1 MNNETKTENNTK
13 SDKKL
18 KEVIEDMLSKYNS
31 MLIRTI
37 AEEGYGDGKKVRM
50 ISEFINDLKTIKQVC
65 VDRNRF

>member
-1 MNNETKTENNTK
+1 MNNENKTKNNTK

-18 KEVIEDMLSKYNS
+18 KEVIEDTLTKYNS
-31 MLIRTI
+31 LLMD
-37 AEEGYGDGKKVRM
+37 AVVVEADKDEKKIKM

>member
-37 AEEGYGDGKKVRM
+37 AEEGYGDGKKVLM